1 MELSWIGSVQ
11 SRNRVWLSWVWV
23 ESDPVQIVIASS
35 TTPITAHCLAKG
47 GVSLNHVVGF
57 SYGSVSAGYGVSS
70 AHRGVSVAH
79 GVILAAVGGTVNSN
93 AGLSNDM
100 YGHAFDPIHTIPA
113 P

>member
-1 MELSWIGSVQ
+1 M
-11 SRNRVWLSWVWV
+11 WLSWVWV

-57 SYGSVSAGYGVSS
+57 SHGSVSAGYGVSS
-70 AHRGVSVAH
+70 AHG

-100 YGHAFDPIHTIPA
+100 YGHAFDPIHTFPG